1 MQVSAEPSYS
11 RKKGWK
17 YMFKK
22 VLIAN
27 RGEIAVRVMRT
38 CQALGI
44 TTIGVY
50 SEADADAPHVKMADE
65 AYLIGGSRVAESYLN
80 INKILEVAKLS
91 EAEAIHPG
99 YGLLSENADFA
110 RRCEEAGLVFIGPS
124 PEVISKMGSKIESRK
139 AMEEASVPVVPGIT
153 YPLADAEE
161 AVEVADRIGYPVML
175 KASAGGGG
183 IGMQVVHNGDEI
195 RKAFEGNQ
203 KRATDFF
210 GDGAMYIEKFVE
222 NPRHIEIQIL
232 ADGFGN
238 TVYLWERECSIQ
250 RRHQKVV
257 EEAPSSFISET
268 TRAKMGEAAV
278 KAAKSIGYKN
288 AGTIEFLVDE
298 EQNFY
303 FLEMNTRLQVEHPI
317 TEEITGLD
325 LVEKQL
331 QIAAGEALKFSQDEV
346 KRDGHAIEVRIYAED
361 PKTFFPSPG
370 KITKLELP
378 NGSGVRHELAIHG
391 QSVVTPFYDPMIAKL
406 VVKGSNREE
415 AIIRLQAALADYH
428 IEGIKTNIPMLE
440 EVIAHPAFHS
450 GDTTTDFVN
459 KYLKAK
465 KAKKVK

>member
-1 MQVSAEPSYS
+1 
-11 RKKGWK
+11 
-17 YMFKK
+17 MFKK

-27 RGEIAVRVMRT
+27 RGEIAVRVIRT
-38 CQALGI
+38 CKALGI
-44 TTIGVY
+44 ITVAVH
-50 SEADADAPHVKMADE
+50 SEADADAPHVKMANE

-80 INKILEVAKLS
+80 IDKILEVAHLTK
-91 EAEAIHPG
+91 AEAIHPG
-99 YGLLSENADFA
+99 YGLLSENAEFA
-110 RRCEEAGLVFIGPS
+110 RRCRKEGLIFIGPS

-139 AMEEASVPVVPGIT
+139 AMEKAGVPVVPGIT
-153 YPLADAEE
+153 SPLADADA
-161 AVEVADRIGYPVML
+161 AVEAADRIGYPVML

-183 IGMQVVHNGDEI
+183 IGMQVVHSGDEI
-195 RKAFEGNQ
+195 RKAFAGNQ

-210 GDGAMYIEKFVE
+210 GDGTMYVEKFVE

-257 EEAPSSFISET
+257 EEAPSSFLSET
-268 TRAKMGEAAV
+268 TRSKMGEAAV

-303 FLEMNTRLQVEHPI
+303 FLEMNTRLQVEHPV

-331 QIAAGEALKFSQDEV
+331 KIAGEEALDFSQGEV
-346 KRDGHAIEVRIYAED
+346 KREGHAIEVRIYAED

-378 NGSGVRHELAIHG
+378 NGPGIRHELAVHD

-406 VVKGSNREE
+406 IVKGSDRDDAINR
-415 AIIRLQAALADYH
+415 LHDALVDYH
-428 IEGIKTNIPMLE
+428 IEGIKTNIPMLK
-440 EVIAHPAFHS
+440 EVISHPAFRS
-450 GDTTTDFVN
+450 GDTTTDFVG
-459 KYLKAK
+459 KYLKTEKTNNAK
-465 KAKKVK
+465 